1 MQKTINKQTETGERQ
16 TNGASDRQRDKTNR
30 QTDGQTDRETNCWT
44 DEQQQ
49 MSTAAECNKQIC
61 NNKERERANKN

>member
-1 MQKTINKQTETGERQ
+1 MQKTINKQTEMGERQ

-30 QTDGQTDRETNCWT
+30 QTNRQTDAETNCWT

-61 NNKERERANKN
+61 NNRESRANKN